1 MKTKDLILIRG
12 VSGSGKT
19 TFGHLLAGM
28 NYDVLSADDYFIN
41 SQTGEYEFDG
51 SQLKEAHINCQI
63 RAEARMSRGDS
74 KVIVAN
80 TFTREWEM
88 AEYFLLAHEYDYRV
102 YSIIVENRH
111 GGVNEHGVPEE
122 SIEKMKDRFEI
133 KL

>member
-1 MKTKDLILIRG
+1 METKDLILIRG

-19 TFGHLLAGM
+19 TFGHLIGGM
-28 NYDVLSADDYFIN
+28 NYDVLSADDYFTN

-51 SQLKEAHINCQI
+51 SQLKEAHADCQA
-63 RAEARMSRGDS
+63 RAELRMARGDH

-88 AEYFLLAHEYDYRV
+88 AEYFLLAYEYNYRIH
-102 YSIIVENRH
+102 SIIVENRH
-111 GGVNEHGVPEE
+111 GGVNEHGVPKE